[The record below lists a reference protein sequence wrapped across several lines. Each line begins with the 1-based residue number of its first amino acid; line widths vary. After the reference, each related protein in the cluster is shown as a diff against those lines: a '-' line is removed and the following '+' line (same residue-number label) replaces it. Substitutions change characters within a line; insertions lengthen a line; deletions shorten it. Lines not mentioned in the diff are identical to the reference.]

1 MNVAIKFPESDE
13 MDLKE
18 LQKSLIRTR
27 NGEYLRL
34 DEITVLEEKPIAGS
48 IDREDQRFQQT
59 VMWEFRGPAKAG
71 QRFKEAIFNKLDLPP
86 GFSASLEQTWR
97 ITEEEEKEIIF
108 AIIFSL
114 IIIYMILASL
124 YESFIHPFFI
134 LLAVPLA
141 LIGVFVAFVIA
152 DYNFDSAAYIG
163 VILLG
168 GIVVNNSILLVDH
181 MNLRRKEG
189 LSIVEAVL
197 KGARERVRPIFMTTS
212 TTVLGMLPMVL
223 LKVEEGERHI
233 WSSLALSAVGGL
245 ISSTIFILIAVPIF
259 YLYGDRIRTWA
270 VDKAKEMKKAW
281 KHL

>member
-1 MNVAIKFPESDE
+1 MKFPEAE
-13 MDLKE
+13 ETDLNK
-18 LQKSLIRTR
+18 LQDTLIRTR
-27 NGEYLRL
+27 SGELLRL
-34 DEITVLEEKPIAGS
+34 KDVSTLEERSVAGS
-48 IDREDQRFQQT
+48 IDRENQQFKQT
-59 VMWEFRGPAKAG
+59 LMWEFRGPAKAG
-71 QRFKEAIFNKLDLPP
+71 QRFKETIFSRLDLPP

-97 ITEEEEKEIIF
+97 ITEEEEKQIIF

-114 IIIYMILASL
+114 LIIYMILASL

-134 LLAVPLA
+134 LMAVPLA
-141 LIGVFVAFVIA
+141 LIGVFVAFVVA

-181 MNLRRKEG
+181 INLRRREG
-189 LSIVEAVL
+189 LSILDAVL
-197 KGARERVRPIFMTTS
+197 QGAKERVRPIFLTTS

-223 LKVEEGERHI
+223 FKVEEGRKHI
-233 WSSLALSAVGGL
+233 WSSLALSTVGGL
-245 ISSTIFILIAVPIF
+245 ISSTLFILVAIPIF
-259 YLYGDRIRTWA
+259 YIYGDRIHTWA